1 MAPFWESGGV
11 ASSVPTAPDDTAN
24 LADVLPS
31 CLVALGA
38 ADDDW
43 LRARGLEARIPLR
56 PARSAVVVLVDGLGA
71 NALAARAGHAR
82 FLTATKKRLRSGFP
96 TTTAAALTTL
106 TTGRPPG
113 THGVVGYS
121 GWDPDRQRVMNLLSG
136 WDDEVPAG
144 WLRSETLFT
153 VADGLGVEPV
163 VVAPGRYRSSGMT
176 ANVLGGARFV
186 SADTVPARVDAAIE
200 ATASGRQLVYLYVPE
215 LDSIGHKHGWQSDR
229 WTAALELVDA
239 EVSRLAARVGPDVG
253 VLVTADHGVL
263 DVPPEANVSLDPDL
277 LTDVVGVAGDPR
289 CRQLTVAPGTDVP
302 DLVEAF
308 RASLGKRA
316 IVASRDEAV
325 AAGWFG
331 VVASEVLPRI
341 GDVLLV
347 ARGSWA
353 FNDDRDV
360 RAGTEPGRM
369 VGQHGAMS
377 DDELL
382 VPLRLAGAFAQR

>member
-1 MAPFWESGGV
+1 MAPDGAV
-11 ASSVPTAPDDTAN
+11 N

-38 ADDDW
+38 ADDAW
-43 LRARGLEARIPLR
+43 LRDRGLEARITLR

-96 TTTAAALTTL
+96 TTTAAALSTL
-106 TTGRPPG
+106 TTGRSPG

-121 GWDPDRQRVMNLLSG
+121 AWVPDESRVVNLLSG
-136 WDDEVPAG
+136 WDTEVPTG
-144 WLRSETLFT
+144 WLRSGTVFT
-153 VADGLGVEPV
+153 TARELGVDPV

-186 SADTVPARVDAAIE
+186 AGDDVRARVDAAVD
-200 ATASGRQLVYLYVPE
+200 ATASGQQLVYLYIPE
-215 LDSIGHKHGWQSDR
+215 LDSIAHKHGWQSDR
-229 WTAALELVDA
+229 WTAALELVDGELA
-239 EVSRLAARVGPDVG
+239 RLAARLAPDVG
-253 VLVTADHGVL
+253 VLVTADHGIL
-263 DVPPEANVSLDPDL
+263 DVPPESNVAMDPDL
-277 LTDVVGVAGDPR
+277 LVDVVGIAGDPR
-289 CRQLTVAPGTDVP
+289 CCQLTVAPGTDVP
-302 DLVEAF
+302 ALVEAF
-308 RASLGKRA
+308 RSSLGKRA
-316 IVASRDEAV
+316 VVASRAEAV

-331 VVASEVLPRI
+331 TVTDEVLPRI
-341 GDVLLV
+341 GDVLVV

-353 FNDDRDV
+353 FNDDRGV
-360 RAGTEPGRM
+360 AAGSQPGRM

-382 VPLRLAGAFAQR
+382 VPLRLAGAFS

>member
-1 MAPFWESGGV
+1 MGT
-11 ASSVPTAPDDTAN
+11 SVPTAPDGAAN

-38 ADDDW
+38 ADDAW
-43 LRARGLEARIPLR
+43 LRDHGLEARIALR
-56 PARSAVVVLVDGLGA
+56 TARSAVVVLVDGLGA
-71 NALAARAGHAR
+71 NALAARSGHAR

-106 TTGRPPG
+106 ATGRSPG

-121 GWDPDRQRVMNLLSG
+121 GWNPDESRVMNLLSG

-144 WLRSETLFT
+144 WLRSGTVFT
-153 VADGLGVEPV
+153 AASALGVDPV

-186 SADTVPARVDAAIE
+186 SADTVPARIDAALD
-200 ATASGRQLVYLYVPE
+200 ATATGQQLVYLYIPE

-229 WTAALELVDA
+229 WTAALELVDGELA
-239 EVSRLAARVGPDVG
+239 RLAARIGPDVG

-263 DVPPEANVSLDPDL
+263 DVPPESNLAMDPAL

-302 DLVEAF
+302 ALVEAF
-308 RASLGKRA
+308 RTALGKRA
-316 IVASRDEAV
+316 VVASRDEAV

-331 VVASEVLPRI
+331 AVAPEVLPRI

-353 FNDDRDV
+353 FNDDRAV
-360 RAGTEPGRM
+360 PAGTDPGRM
-369 VGQHGAMS
+369 IGQHGAMT

-382 VPLRLAGAFAQR
+382 VPLRLAGAFA

>member
-1 MAPFWESGGV
+1 MGT
-11 ASSVPTAPDDTAN
+11 SVPTAPDAAVN

-38 ADDDW
+38 ADDAW
-43 LRARGLEARIPLR
+43 LRDTGREARITLR
-56 PARSAVVVLVDGLGA
+56 PARSAIVVLVDGLGA

-106 TTGRPPG
+106 TTGRQPG
-113 THGVVGYS
+113 EHGVVGYS
-121 GWDPDRQRVMNLLSG
+121 GWNPEESRVMNLLSG
-136 WDDEVPAG
+136 WDTEVPAG
-144 WLRSETLFT
+144 WLRSETVFT
-153 VADGLGVEPV
+153 AASGLGVDPV
-163 VVAPGRYRSSGMT
+163 VVAPTRYRSSGMT

-186 SADTVPARVDAAIE
+186 AADTIPARIDAALD
-200 ATASGRQLVYLYVPE
+200 ATGSGRQLVYLYIPE

-239 EVSRLAARVGPDVG
+239 ELSRLDARVDPDVG

-263 DVPPEANVSLDPDL
+263 DVPPHSNVALDPEL
-277 LTDVVGVAGDPR
+277 LVDVVGVAGDPR

-302 DLVEAF
+302 ALVDAF

-316 IVASRDEAV
+316 VVASRDEAV

-331 VVASEVLPRI
+331 PVDDAVLPRI

-347 ARGSWA
+347 AKGSWA
-353 FNDDRDV
+353 FNDDREV
-360 RAGTEPGRM
+360 RDGTEPGRM
-369 VGQHGAMS
+369 IGQHGAMS

-382 VPLRLAGAFAQR
+382 VPLRLAGAFAQ